1 MPYEGEFATYK
12 PLQRIAETERVKSLL
27 KKSRVYVPA
36 QTESSAL
43 VPKTPPAPSEELP
56 EYVVAI
62 DGSWAEVDVNNG
74 YPGAK
79 VGYCTV
85 ASVLLDLMRI
95 DELDEYRPVDP
106 REFRK
111 TEEAST
117 LDAAMPGCNVVTR
130 THGSAKESFREALYE
145 NFHDVIVDSEDGRS
159 LLDTY
164 EDLLKRR
171 NGAEIL
177 CPYSDQRDCKRHIN
191 VSSGISSCGCSS
203 QLPIYS
209 TDALRIHERF
219 HDTATNGEAFGEV
232 VQVWERV
239 LLIHLLRWFERK
251 QVLEKASKIAF
262 MVDGPLAMFG
272 HPAWLSPLIRAE
284 LSRLNG
290 IVRQSTGDD
299 LLILGIEKSG
309 AFVSHFEEVDRTA
322 TGEAFFPKGSY
333 ALLSDSYIKERIIFS
348 VSEKPYGQDTYFGR
362 KMFYKAASG
371 ARIVATFPLFEVVSD
386 DASVSDERVFPG
398 LGRACA
404 LLDKVVSSRLPNA
417 VGPIVSAHSHA
428 AIPLT
433 LGSKVLEQLARA
445 LMRNGKR

>member
-27 KKSRVYVPA
+27 KKSRVYIPA
-36 QTESSAL
+36 QTDSSAL
-43 VPKTPPAPSEELP
+43 VPKTPPAPSTELP

-62 DGSWAEVDVNNG
+62 DGSWAEVDVKNG

-85 ASVLLDLMRI
+85 ASVLLDLMRV
-95 DELDEYRPVDP
+95 DELDEHRPVDP

-145 NFHDVIVDSEDGRS
+145 NFHDVIFDSEDGRS

-164 EDLLKRR
+164 EALLKRR
-171 NGAEIL
+171 NTAEIL
-177 CPYSDQRDCKRHIN
+177 CPYSDQRDCKRHIS
-191 VSSGISSCGCSS
+191 VSSGIGSCGCSN

-209 TDALRIHERF
+209 TDALRIQERF
-219 HDTATNGEAFGEV
+219 HDTTTNGEAFGEV

-251 QVLEKASKIAF
+251 KVLEKASKIAF

-309 AFVSHFEEVDRTA
+309 AFVNHFEEADRTS

-333 ALLSDSYIKERIIFS
+333 ALLPDSYIKERIIFS

-371 ARIVATFPLFEVVSD
+371 ARIVATFPLFEVVGAGGSI
-386 DASVSDERVFPG
+386 SDEDVFPG

-445 LMRNGKR
+445 LMRNGKK